1 MSKIKQAITDEYGE
15 LTKTIRLIETPK
27 VKIEA
32 TKAVKQVA
40 KGIKAT
46 GKGTVFV
53 AAKTIR
59 TGRGLA
65 KAFAGFYEEV
75 RVEMCKQD
83 AKARK

>member
-1 MSKIKQAITDEYGE
+1 MSKIKAAITDDFGN
-15 LTKTIRLIETPK
+15 LANKIRLVEPPK
-27 VKIEA
+27 VDT
-32 TKAVKQVA
+32 TKAAQSVA

-46 GKGTVFV
+46 SKGTVFV

-65 KAFAGFYEEV
+65 KAFASFYEEV

-83 AKARK
+83 AKARQ

>member
-1 MSKIKQAITDEYGE
+1 MSKIKQAITDDYGE

-46 GKGTVFV
+46 GRGTVFA

-59 TGRGLA
+59 GGRNLG
-65 KAFAGFYEEV
+65 KAFASFYQEV
-75 RVEMCKQD
+75 KDEMDRQD
-83 AKARK
+83 AK

>member
-1 MSKIKQAITDEYGE
+1 MSKIKQAITDDYGE

-46 GKGTVFV
+46 GQGSVFV

-59 TGRGLA
+59 TGRGLGR
-65 KAFAGFYEEV
+65 AFASFYKEVQEEMA
-75 RVEMCKQD
+75 RQD
-83 AKARK
+83 AK

>member
-15 LTKTIRLIETPK
+15 LTKTIRLIEPPK
-27 VKIEA
+27 VDT
-32 TKAVKQVA
+32 TKAAQSVA

-83 AKARK
+83 AKARQ